1 MSISRR
7 CLAVASMIVLS
18 VIGGSTSASSRS
30 RPQDHEEVATRY
42 DVIKLHG
49 KLTHYK
55 RSGSAGR
62 ATGVGDQVLISEK
75 IFQNGREYGFSTV
88 MCTQVT
94 GPANPTP
101 AHPATE
107 LCTGVYSLRNG
118 QLTWQNTLVNTRP
131 GTPPPWKTAITGG
144 TGAYANARG
153 YIDADGMKHN
163 YTVYLEHSS

>member
-1 MSISRR
+1 M
-7 CLAVASMIVLS
+7 
-18 VIGGSTSASSRS
+18 
-30 RPQDHEEVATRY
+30 ATRY